1 MFYVIIIYCRYL
13 ESGSLQDI
21 VKKFGAMKEPLAA
34 MYVAQVLEGLE
45 YLHAEGLW
53 FDNINITGVIH
64 RDIKG
69 ANILTTK
76 DGLAKLADFGVAA
89 SLNDVEAGNPVGTPY
104 WSMNLYC
111 KLINY

>member
-1 MFYVIIIYCRYL
+1 MESNFRYL

-21 VKKFGAMKEPLAA
+21 VKKYGAMKEPLAA
-34 MYVAQVLEGLE
+34 MYIAQVLEGLA
-45 YLHAEGLW
+45 YLHAEGNFFNRMNNSL
-53 FDNINITGVIH
+53 GVIH

-89 SLNDVEAGNPVGTPY
+89 SLNEVEAGNPVGTPY
-104 WSMNLYC
+104 WS
-111 KLINY
+111 K

>member
-45 YLHAEGLW
+45 YLHAEGL
-53 FDNINITGVIH
+53 
-64 RDIKG
+64 
-69 ANILTTK
+69 
-76 DGLAKLADFGVAA
+76 
-89 SLNDVEAGNPVGTPY
+89 
-104 WSMNLYC
+104 
-111 KLINY
+111 